1 MKLHLTIVFVLAVA
15 PLSFGQTPSVSPVP
29 TQSASPEK
37 TRAKTFGSSL
47 RKYKPKELR
56 DFQDRPKSNEPD
68 DVETIRVT
76 TDLVVNDVL
85 VTDQNGK
92 MITELNKDDFVVTE
106 DGAPQKIEVFSSGE
120 SLSVPR
126 SMVLIID
133 CNFLQAPYLK
143 NSIQA
148 AKMLVDRLAPQDKM
162 AIVTVDVKLV
172 VDFTADKTLLKNK
185 LSSLLKDP
193 ILESRKELEALF
205 PQIKDDPRLSKR
217 VWDIWEKNG
226 VGPGREFEA
235 LLAVLNEMF
244 DREDRQR
251 IVIFQGDGNEI
262 IQLAPD
268 NDTSLRIASSA
279 GEEARVRFNREK
291 TAKTFQFSDI
301 KEAIERSR
309 ATIYS
314 VAPGIRFLGLSNE
327 EQKARAEIALTN
339 LYRAFGGRGEAPA
352 RLRELDQSL
361 LEEMLLAGQIAMFRI
376 AELSGGNL
384 GFIEK
389 PEDAEGVYSNIFKLI
404 SNRYVIGYY
413 PSNQVRDRKRR
424 EVKVE
429 VRNHPE
435 YVVTGRKAY
444 RPQ

>member
-1 MKLHLTIVFVLAVA
+1 MKLHLVIGFLLLVSH
-15 PLSFGQTPSVSPVP
+15 SFAQTPVTSPTP
-29 TQSASPEK
+29 TPPASPEK
-37 TRAKTFGSSL
+37 ARAKTFGSSL
-47 RKYKPKELR
+47 KKYKPKER
-56 DFQDRPKSNEPD
+56 RGFQDGPKSNKPD
-68 DVETIRVT
+68 DVETIQVT

-92 MITELNKDDFVVTE
+92 MVTDLNRDDFVVTE

-193 ILESRKELEALF
+193 ILESRKELNALL
-205 PQIKDDPRLSKR
+205 PQFKDDPRLSKR

-262 IQLAPD
+262 IQLTPD
-268 NDTSLRIASSA
+268 NDTSHQIAISA
-279 GEEARVRFNREK
+279 GGKRERDLTERK
-291 TAKTFQFSDI
+291 QQRILNS
-301 KEAIERSR
+301 AISKKPLKDHERRSIQWLREFDFLDSQMKSR
-309 ATIYS
+309 KH
-314 VAPGIRFLGLSNE
+314 GLS
-327 EQKARAEIALTN
+327 L
-339 LYRAFGGRGEAPA
+339 
-352 RLRELDQSL
+352 RLQISIELLGD
-361 LEEMLLAGQIAMFRI
+361 
-376 AELSGGNL
+376 GGNL
-384 GFIEK
+384 LRDCVKWI
-389 PEDAEGVYSNIFKLI
+389 
-404 SNRYVIGYY
+404 NR
-413 PSNQVRDRKRR
+413 QL
-424 EVKVE
+424 
-429 VRNHPE
+429 RNCC
-435 YVVTGRKAY
+435 
-444 RPQ
+444 